1 MVSLN
6 LKDFKIKNHLTT
18 ILRHFVQIV
27 AFILINFIILEL
39 IFSINLKGI
48 EELFKILPI
57 LNSPRNPLSKGAGI
71 LEYAFFSITEGV
83 IPIFLLGVFILII
96 LFTNRFFCGWICPI
110 GTIQDACA
118 AIPTKKRTLKISTHN
133 SLLKIKYMIIIFLI
147 ILLLPLGIIY
157 STNISFYIEFRNNLG
172 DFGDKPLSY
181 FSLSEYIFVFFPD
194 LVKEIFQNASL
205 GPLFSN
211 FLVFF
216 ISIFYLIIIVLSVWY
231 PRVYCRYLCP
241 FAALSSAISDFSFLK
256 LSRSPVRCVGRTECG
271 ICEKVCPKQIR
282 ILDEPFE
289 FFTGKGECN
298 YCLKCREVC
307 PYKAIDIKFG

>member
-1 MVSLN
+1 MN

-133 SLLKIKYMIIIFLI
+133 SLLKIKYVIIIFLI
-147 ILLLPLGIIY
+147 ILLLPLSIIY
-157 STNISFYIEFRNNLG
+157 SYKSPDISFYIEFRNNLG

-181 FSLSEYIFVFFPD
+181 FSLSEYIFVFFP
-194 LVKEIFQNASL
+194 
-205 GPLFSN
+205 
-211 FLVFF
+211 
-216 ISIFYLIIIVLSVWY
+216 
-231 PRVYCRYLCP
+231 
-241 FAALSSAISDFSFLK
+241 
-256 LSRSPVRCVGRTECG
+256 
-271 ICEKVCPKQIR
+271 
-282 ILDEPFE
+282 
-289 FFTGKGECN
+289 
-298 YCLKCREVC
+298 
-307 PYKAIDIKFG
+307 